1 MGIEADL
8 RSVDMLTVIS
18 RQWALPSSKAE
29 KDLAE
34 FDQGQVL
41 RLRYEDFVE
50 DPIAHLKRVCDH
62 CGLQLTEEMVKAA
75 SDSVKSDRQQKWHR
89 LDPLDLARILPEL
102 GEEMARHGYE
112 VPEKIAQ
119 VMHE

>member
-1 MGIEADL
+1 
-8 RSVDMLTVIS
+8 MLTVIS